1 MLNKNRVRPL
11 KVYVKVKADFDR
23 TGYMVPTEITWTDGR
38 IFRIDRTGDIRETE
52 TGYTGVKRTRYSVVI
67 RGQNR
72 YLYFERY
79 RYGCGSQFGR
89 WFLECEAEVPESLL
103 PSA

>member
-1 MLNKNRVRPL
+1 MLNKNRLPPL
-11 KVYVKVKADFDR
+11 KVYVKVKADF
-23 TGYMVPTEITWTDGR
+23 
-38 IFRIDRTGDIRETE
+38 DRTGDIRETE

-72 YLYFERY
+72 YLYFERC
-79 RYGCGSQFGR
+79 RYGNGSQFGR

>member
-1 MLNKNRVRPL
+1 MLSKNRLPPL

-72 YLYFERY
+72 YLYFERC
-79 RYGCGSQFGR
+79 RYGNGSQFGR

-103 PSA
+103 SSA